1 MWSPSTK
8 PFLFLHYFGFCF
20 NRFAPILFP
29 KSSPRKQNHKWLGSV
44 HFSSNSYLTCDC
56 IECYW
61 VNWIVT
67 PFRSVLPLNLVMEE
81 FQPIAESNYAAWLLL
96 GMIDCEIRCHFFE
109 QWEWKKAHIL
119 YFYTQTFFSRALMK
133 TDDLCFCSCFFA
145 RFDPGRFELW
155 LAGSFFYTYCVLFY
169 CLSVSFID
177 QSECFCS

>member
-8 PFLFLHYFGFCF
+8 PFLFLHYFDFCF

-81 FQPIAESNYAAWLLL
+81 FSTYCWKQLRSLVIARYDWLWNPVPLFRAMRMKKGTHPVLL
-96 GMIDCEIRCHFFE
+96 HANIFFPRFDE
-109 QWEWKKAHIL
+109 NRWL
-119 YFYTQTFFSRALMK
+119 VLLFLFFRALWSWQIRIMI
-133 TDDLCFCSCFFA
+133 
-145 RFDPGRFELW
+145 GW
-155 LAGSFFYTYCVLFY
+155 
-169 CLSVSFID
+169 
-177 QSECFCS
+177 